1 MVEMLPFCGIRYAPQ
16 FSKPEVFAPPYD
28 VISAELRDAYTARDA
43 YNITHI
49 DVTPDGAGLDWY
61 GKAAGQLNFWIQEG
75 VLARDDTP
83 MYYGYVQHFRLAD
96 QTTYTRH
103 GIFAAVR
110 LAAWGEGIY
119 RHEHTRSAPRADRLN
134 LMRATRAQLSPV
146 FGMFSDPE
154 LRLNAWLQP
163 PTDAAVNYTDQE
175 GTQQIFWPLA
185 DPSVIAN
192 IQAFLADKEIVIA
205 DGHHRYE
212 TALAYRDERRAA
224 EGNPPRSQPYDYV
237 LMYVTAL
244 QDPGL
249 CILPAHRVVT
259 TSEMPSLPTLR
270 QLLSA
275 NFAITDA
282 ADDAPLAK
290 LIRPLG
296 ETGTAFG
303 IYLGKGTRWICQL
316 KSSPS
321 GNSAQVSDSA
331 DNQPLDV
338 SILQDLVLEPCFG
351 IDAGAL
357 QASERVYYTISE
369 AEACARVDS
378 GQAQAAFILN
388 PTRLAQVWQTA
399 RQLQTMPQKSTYFY
413 PKLLTGLV
421 MHTL

>member
-1 MVEMLPFCGIRYAPQ
+1 MVETLPFCGIRYAPR

-28 VISAELRDAYTARDA
+28 VISAELRDTYTARDA
-43 YNITHI
+43 HNITHI
-49 DVTPDGAGLDWY
+49 DVTPAGAGLDWY
-61 GKAAGQLNFWIQEG
+61 DQAASQLNSWIRQG
-75 VLARDDTP
+75 VLAQDDTP

-96 QTTYTRH
+96 QTTYTRR

-154 LRLNAWLQP
+154 LQLSAWLQP
-163 PTDAAVNYTDQE
+163 PPAAAVNYTDQE

-185 DPSVIAN
+185 APSVIAN

-224 EGNPPRSQPYDYV
+224 EGNPSRSQPYDYV

-249 CILPAHRVVT
+249 CILPTHRVVT
-259 TSEMPSLPTLR
+259 ISGMPSLPTLR

-275 NFAITDA
+275 NLAITDA
-282 ADDAPLAK
+282 AHDAPLAS
-290 LIRPLG
+290 LIRPLD

-303 IYLGKGTRWICQL
+303 IYLGKGTRWICRL
-316 KSSPS
+316 KDSSS
-321 GNSAQVSDSA
+321 GNSAQTSDSA
-331 DNQPLDV
+331 DEQALDV